1 VDIMVSPASILI
13 VEDEWVVA
21 RDMQRCLED
30 AGYRVAGTA
39 SSPAD
44 ALPQIEANPPDL
56 VLIDIVLGPD
66 DGISLAERLQE
77 SGVPFVYVT
86 AHTDP
91 DTLARAKESGP
102 LGYVVKPFDDRQLR
116 STVELALHASQQ
128 RKKDGESIEPSPAV
142 RARAAAL
149 EQGMQRIADLVKEL
163 GLVTPDAG
171 RHRPEVEAILGQLSA
186 RERQIVELLIASR
199 RVPGIASTLGISPHT
214 VRNHLKA
221 VFRKL
226 GVHSQEALLELLR
239 GAADEGRSS
248 PEAAG

>member
-1 VDIMVSPASILI
+1 MDSPATVLV

-30 AGYRVAGTA
+30 AGYRVTGTA
-39 SSPAD
+39 STPAD
-44 ALPQIEANPPDL
+44 AWKRIEEETPDL
-56 VLIDIVLGPD
+56 VLIDIVLGAD
-66 DGISLAERLQE
+66 DGIAIAEQLRDRD
-77 SGVPFVYVT
+77 VPFVYVT

-91 DTLARAKESGP
+91 ETLARAKETEP
-102 LGYVVKPFDDRQLR
+102 LGYVVKPFDNRQLL
-116 STVELALHASQQ
+116 STIELALHVSQQ
-128 RKKDGESIEPSPAV
+128 RRRGLEWSESPEPA

-163 GLVTPDAG
+163 GLVTPNAT
-171 RHRPEVEAILGQLSA
+171 HQCAEVEAILGQLSS
-186 RERQIVELLIASR
+186 RERQIVELLLASR
-199 RVPGIASTLGISPHT
+199 RVPGIAATLGISPHT

-239 GAADEGRSS
+239 KASEQGRA
-248 PEAAG
+248 PEVVT

>member
-1 VDIMVSPASILI
+1 MASPAGILI

-30 AGYRVAGTA
+30 AGYRIMGTA
-39 SSPAD
+39 SAPAE
-44 ALPQIEANPPDL
+44 ALQMIEADRPDL
-56 VLIDIVLGPD
+56 VLIDIVLGTD
-66 DGISLAERLQE
+66 DGIVLAEQLNEQD
-77 SGVPFVYVT
+77 VPFIYVT

-91 DTLARAKESGP
+91 ETLSRAKESGP

-116 STVELALHASQQ
+116 STIELALHASQQ
-128 RKKDGESIEPSPAV
+128 RRRDAESGDLPHAA

-149 EQGMQRIADLVKEL
+149 EQGMQRIADLVREL
-163 GLVTPDAG
+163 GLAAPDTA

-186 RERQIVELLIASR
+186 RERQIVELLLASR
-199 RVPGIASTLGISPHT
+199 RVPGIAATLGISPHT

-226 GVHSQEALLELLR
+226 GVHSQEALLDLLR
-239 GAADEGRSS
+239 GA
-248 PEAAG
+248 PENGGAGTLVAS

>member
-1 VDIMVSPASILI
+1 MAAPASILI

-30 AGYRVAGTA
+30 AGYRVTGTA
-39 SSPAD
+39 SAPAD
-44 ALPQIEANPPDL
+44 ALQKIEADAPDL
-56 VLIDIVLGPD
+56 VLIDIVLGTE
-66 DGISLAERLQE
+66 DGISLAEGLRDID
-77 SGVPFVYVT
+77 VPFVYVT

-91 DTLARAKESGP
+91 ETLARAKESGP

-116 STVELALHASQQ
+116 STIELALHASQQ
-128 RKKDGESIEPSPAV
+128 RKKEPEAGEPSYAA
-142 RARAAAL
+142 RARVAAL

-171 RHRPEVEAILGQLSA
+171 QHRPEVEAILRQLSA
-186 RERQIVELLIASR
+186 RERQIVELLLASR

-239 GAADEGRSS
+239 KAAEEGPA
-248 PEAAG
+248 PEVTT

>member
-1 VDIMVSPASILI
+1 MVSPASILI

-30 AGYRVAGTA
+30 AGYRVTGTA

-44 ALPQIEANPPDL
+44 ALQQIEADLPDL

-66 DGISLAERLQE
+66 DGISLAGRLQE
-77 SGVPFVYVT
+77 RGVPFVYVT

-116 STVELALHASQQ
+116 STIELALHANQ
-128 RKKDGESIEPSPAV
+128 RRKEDSESLEPPHAA
-142 RARAAAL
+142 RARVAVL
-149 EQGMQRIADLVKEL
+149 EQGMQRIADLVKGL
-163 GLVTPDAG
+163 GLVAPEAG

-186 RERQIVELLIASR
+186 RERQIVGLLLGSR

-214 VRNHLKA
+214 VRNHLKS

-226 GVHSQEALLELLR
+226 GVHSQEALLDLLR
-239 GAADEGRSS
+239 TAVQQGRSS
-248 PEAAG
+248 PDAAI

>member
-1 VDIMVSPASILI
+1 MDSPASVLI

-30 AGYRVAGTA
+30 AGYRVIGIA
-39 SSPAD
+39 SSAAD
-44 ALPQIEANPPDL
+44 ALTRIDAEPPDL
-56 VLIDIVLGPD
+56 VLIDIVLGAD
-66 DGISLAERLQE
+66 DGIALAEQLCDRD
-77 SGVPFVYVT
+77 VAFVYVT

-91 DTLARAKESGP
+91 ETLARAKETAP
-102 LGYVVKPFDDRQLR
+102 LGYVVKPFDDRQLL
-116 STVELALHASQQ
+116 STIELALHVSLQ
-128 RKKDGESIEPSPAV
+128 RRRALEWSESPEPA

-163 GLVTPDAG
+163 GLVTPDAT
-171 RHRPEVEAILGQLSA
+171 RQCPEVEAILNHLSS
-186 RERQIVELLIASR
+186 RERQIVELLLASR
-199 RVPGIASTLGISPHT
+199 RVPGIAATLGISPHT

-239 GAADEGRSS
+239 KASEQGRA
-248 PEAAG
+248 PEVAT

>member
-1 VDIMVSPASILI
+1 MPSPATILI

-30 AGYRVAGTA
+30 AGYRVAGTV
-39 SSPAD
+39 SSPEE
-44 ALPQIEANPPDL
+44 ALQKIASDPCDL
-56 VLIDIVLGPD
+56 VLIDIVLGAH
-66 DGISLAERLQE
+66 DGIDLAAQLRDRDL
-77 SGVPFVYVT
+77 PFVYVT

-91 DTLARAKESGP
+91 DTLARAKETAP

-116 STVELALHASQQ
+116 STIELALHISEQ
-128 RKKDGESIEPSPAV
+128 RKREGAGPEAPNV
-142 RARAAAL
+142 VHARVAAL
-149 EQGMQRIADLVKEL
+149 EHGMQKIAELVKEL
-163 GLVTPDAG
+163 GMAPPDTE

-186 RERQIVELLIASR
+186 RERQIVELLLASR
-199 RVPGIASTLGISPHT
+199 RVPGIAATLGISPHT

-239 GAADEGRSS
+239 TAAEEGR
-248 PEAAG
+248 AAPQAIT